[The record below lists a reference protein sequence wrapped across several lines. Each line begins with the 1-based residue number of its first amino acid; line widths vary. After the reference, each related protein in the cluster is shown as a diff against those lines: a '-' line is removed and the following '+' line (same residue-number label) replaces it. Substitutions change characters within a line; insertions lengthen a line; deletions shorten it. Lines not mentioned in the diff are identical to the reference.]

1 MNPDLGAVLVFG
13 GIALVAVVLAFVQYP
28 DRRR

>member
-1 MNPDLGAVLVFG
+1 MNPDLGAVLVFS
-13 GIALVAVVLAFVQYP
+13 GIALVALVFAFLQYP